1 MKVNKSSKLASMRER
16 FLLPDG
22 VVYMNGNSLGPL
34 SRDVRDRVNAV
45 VASEWGEQLI
55 RGWNSAGWYE
65 LPGRLGDKIG
75 QLIGA
80 KPGETTVCDS
90 TSVNLFKAVSAAA
103 GLRPDRRKI
112 LSEPRNFPSDL
123 YILDGYAKNSAA
135 KHIVEAVEGR
145 LSPMRSMKR
154 RRWWY

>member
-103 GLRPDRRKI
+103 GLRPDRR
-112 LSEPRNFPSDL
+112 
-123 YILDGYAKNSAA
+123 
-135 KHIVEAVEGR
+135 
-145 LSPMRSMKR
+145 
-154 RRWWY
+154 